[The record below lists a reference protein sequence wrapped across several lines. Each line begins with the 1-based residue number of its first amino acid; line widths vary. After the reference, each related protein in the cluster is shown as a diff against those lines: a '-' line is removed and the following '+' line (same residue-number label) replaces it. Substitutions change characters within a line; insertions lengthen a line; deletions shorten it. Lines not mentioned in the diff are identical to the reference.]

1 MIDLYTWGTPNGH
14 KIHIALEELALPY
27 RIHKIDI
34 AAKAQFS
41 ADFVKINPNSKI
53 PAIVDQDGPDGAP
66 LTVFE
71 SGAILFY
78 LAEKT
83 GRLLPAAGEARA
95 RVLEWLMFQM
105 GNVGPMFG
113 QCYHFKS
120 SAPERIPY
128 AIDRYTSE
136 VGRIYAVMDKRL
148 SKSAYLGGPDFSI
161 ADIACWPWTKNPPA
175 YDQDPDDFP
184 NLKRWIA
191 EIAARPTV
199 KRALRVLDKA

>member
-14 KIHIALEELALPY
+14 KVHIMLEELKLPY
-27 RIHKIDI
+27 RIHKVDI
-34 AAKAQFS
+34 GAKQQFS
-41 ADFVKINPNSKI
+41 PDFVKINPNSKI
-53 PAIVDQDGPDGAP
+53 PAMVDQDGPDGAP
-66 LTVFE
+66 ITVFE

-83 GRLLPAAGEARA
+83 GKLLPAAGEARA

-128 AIDRYTSE
+128 AIDRYTRE
-136 VGRIYAVMDKRL
+136 VGRLYAVMDKRL
-148 SKSAYLGGPDFSI
+148 GQSRYLGGAEFTI
-161 ADIACWPWTKNPPA
+161 ADIASWPWTKNPPA
-175 YDQDPDDFP
+175 YDLDAADYP
-184 NLKRWIA
+184 NVKRWIG